1 MEAYTYV
8 YRGGLIENRHKVSLA
23 VVGPQ
28 GHLLAYSGNPYLTA
42 HMRSSAKP
50 FQALALY
57 LSGALVRFGITPAE
71 VALTCASHDGMEQHV
86 AIAANYLHKIG
97 LDTTYL
103 ACGAH
108 PPFDPTSRK
117 ALQQAGLSPT
127 VLHNNCSGK
136 HIGMLAAARA
146 MGVEPRGYEQP
157 EHPVQQLNLQ
167 TMRDLS
173 GQPHI
178 PYGMDGCSV
187 PTFVLPL
194 ASAARMFA
202 VLADPKAAPIRYQEA
217 LEAVFRAMRQHPDLV
232 AGPRSIDTVLMQ
244 TISHLLAKRG
254 ADGYY
259 GMALRET
266 RWGPIGIALKVES
279 GSNEAREPMVIRLLE
294 ELGLL
299 SPEVELEWRRPIV
312 RNVRKLEVGHLEAG
326 LVLCWVQDKSPA
338 LGPGK

>member
-1 MEAYTYV
+1 MNAYTYA

-23 VVGPQ
+23 MVSPTGQ
-28 GHLLAYSGNPYLTA
+28 LLAYSGNPYLAA

-57 LSGALVRFGITPAE
+57 LSGAVERFGITPAE

-97 LDTTYL
+97 LDTAYL

-108 PPFDPTSRK
+108 LPFDPASRK
-117 ALQQAGLSPT
+117 ALQQAGQAPT
-127 VLHNNCSGK
+127 ALHNNCSGK
-136 HIGMLAAARA
+136 HTGMLAAARA

-157 EHPVQQLNLQ
+157 EHPVQQVNLQ
-167 TMRDLS
+167 TLRDLS

-178 PYGMDGCSV
+178 PYGVDGCSV

-194 ASAARMFA
+194 APAARMFA
-202 VLADPKAAPIRYQEA
+202 LLAKPEAAPAKYREG

-232 AGPRSIDTVLMQ
+232 AGPQSIDTVLMQ
-244 TISHLLAKRG
+244 GVPHLVAKRG

-259 GMALRET
+259 GMALRNT

-279 GSNEAREPMVIRLLE
+279 GSNEAREPMVVRLLE
-294 ELGLL
+294 ELGVL
-299 SPEVELEWRRPIV
+299 SPIVELEWRRPLI
-312 RNVRKLEVGHLEAG
+312 RNVRKLEVGHLEAK
-326 LVLCWVQDKSPA
+326 LELCWV
-338 LGPGK
+338 

>member
-1 MEAYTYV
+1 MDAYTYA

-23 VVGPQ
+23 IVGPQ
-28 GHLLAYSGNPYLTA
+28 GNLLAYSGNPHLSA

-57 LSGALVRFGITPAE
+57 LSGAIERFGITPAE
-71 VALTCASHDGMEQHV
+71 VALTCASHDGLEQHV
-86 AIAANYLHKIG
+86 TMATNYLRKIG
-97 LDTTYL
+97 LDESYL
-103 ACGAH
+103 ACGIH
-108 PPFDPTSRK
+108 PPFDLAARK
-117 ALQQAGLSPT
+117 ALQQAGQPAT

-136 HIGMLAAARA
+136 HTGMLAAAMA
-146 MGVEPRGYEQP
+146 LGVEPRGYEQP

-167 TMRDLS
+167 TLRDLS
-173 GQPHI
+173 GHQHI
-178 PYGMDGCSV
+178 PYGVDGCSV

-194 ASAARMFA
+194 APAARMFA
-202 VLADPKAAPIRYQEA
+202 LLAKPEAAPEKYREG
-217 LEAVFRAMRQHPDLV
+217 LEAVFRAMRQHPELV

-244 TISHLLAKRG
+244 TVPHLAAKRG

-294 ELGLL
+294 VLEAL
-299 SPEVELEWRRPIV
+299 SPEVALEWRRPIV
-312 RNVRKLEVGHLEAG
+312 RNVRKLEVGHLEAK
-326 LVLCWVQDKSPA
+326 LELHWVD
-338 LGPGK
+338 G